1 MKKQE
6 TGKRGEQIA
15 CKALEKKGYRIL
27 ERNYRCRHGEID
39 LIARHHDYIVFIEV
53 RSKTGDAFGS
63 PEESVT
69 EAKKKKIIATALD
82 YLQNH
87 RGLPEN
93 WRVDFVAIE
102 LDPAGGEPKRVEIME
117 NVVGG

>member
-27 ERNYRCRHGEID
+27 EKNYRCGHGEID
-39 LIARHHDYIVFIEV
+39 LVARQRDYIVFIEV
-53 RSKTGDAFGS
+53 RSKTGSAFGT

-69 EAKKKKIIATALD
+69 EAKKKKLIATALD
-82 YLQNH
+82 YLSSH

-93 WRVDFVAIE
+93 WRIDFVAVE
-102 LDPAGGEPKRVEIME
+102 LDPAGGTPKRVEIME
-117 NVVGG
+117 NVLG

>member
-27 ERNYRCRHGEID
+27 ERNYRCRQGEID
-39 LIARHHDYIVFIEV
+39 LVARHRDCIVFIEV

-69 EAKKKKIIATALD
+69 SAKKKKLIATALD
-82 YLQNH
+82 YLSNH
-87 RGLPEN
+87 SDVPEN
-93 WRVDFVAIE
+93 WRIDFVAVE
-102 LDPAGGEPKRVEIME
+102 LDPAGGSPNRVEIME
-117 NVVGG
+117 NVVGC